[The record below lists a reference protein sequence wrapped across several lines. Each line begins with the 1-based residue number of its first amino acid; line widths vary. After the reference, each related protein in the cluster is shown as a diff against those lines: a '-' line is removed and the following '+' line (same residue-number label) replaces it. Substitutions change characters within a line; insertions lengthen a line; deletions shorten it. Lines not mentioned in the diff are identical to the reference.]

1 MANSRKEAIEVTNKV
16 LNELTNEKAHQI
28 FVEECE
34 VQVNQ
39 LNLYVWNEY
48 DVRGWYYDETR
59 YCGDVITVEYLNRA
73 MEHAKTKAINK
84 V

>member
-16 LNELTNEKAHQI
+16 LSELTNEKAYQI
-28 FVEECE
+28 FIEECE
-34 VQVNQ
+34 AQVDM
-39 LNLYVWNEY
+39 LNIYVWNEY

-59 YCGDVITVEYLNRA
+59 FCGDVIKIEYLNRA
-73 MEHAKTKAINK
+73 IEHAKTKAINK